1 MKPSSW
7 KKYLLITSGS
17 LLLAGAIAFFLLPAQ
32 IVTGGTPGMGILL
45 HLIFPIPVGVAMLL
59 INIPLIL
66 VGIKFIDSG
75 FAARSIY
82 SMALTAVAVDLFSY
96 YLTAPEIQSLLLSTL
111 YGGIFAGLGVGLVLK
126 GNASAGGTTIVA
138 RIIANYSHFKPAQ
151 IILMMDSLV
160 ILTIGLIFKDMEKIL
175 WSMISIY
182 VTAQVIDRILT
193 GTVTEKTINIV
204 SSKLED
210 IAHAISS
217 QMNRDGTI
225 LTGQNLTGEHTKQIL
240 FVVIDARRINQLKEL
255 ILAIDDQALMVTMEA
270 SEMMGDSRISR
281 ILKQ

>member
-1 MKPSSW
+1 M
-7 KKYLLITSGS
+7 LITVGS
-17 LLLAGAIAFFLLPAQ
+17 ILLAVAIAFFLLPAT

-45 HLIFPIPVGVAMLL
+45 HLLFPVKVGIAMLL

-66 VGIKFIDSG
+66 VGIKFIDTH
-75 FAARSIY
+75 FALRSVY
-82 SMALTAVAVDLFSY
+82 SMVLTAIAVDSINAY
-96 YLTAPEIQSLLLSTL
+96 MVVPELKSMLLSTL

-138 RIIANYSHFKPAQ
+138 RIIANYTHLKPAQ
-151 IILMMDSLV
+151 VLLIMDSMI

-193 GTVTEKTINIV
+193 GTVSEKTINIV
-204 SSKLED
+204 SSKLD
-210 IAHAISS
+210 QIAHAIST

-225 LTGQNLTGEHTKQIL
+225 LTGKNLTGEHSKQIL
-240 FVVIDARRINQLKEL
+240 FVVINARQINQLKEL
-255 ILAIDDQALMVTMEA
+255 VLNIDDNALMVTMEA
-270 SEMMGDSRISR
+270 SEMVGDSRIQR
-281 ILKQ
+281 IMRNQ

>member
-1 MKPSSW
+1 M
-7 KKYLLITSGS
+7 LITVGS
-17 LLLAGAIAFFLLPAQ
+17 ILLAVALAFFLLPAT

-45 HLIFPIPVGVAMLL
+45 HLLFPVKVGIAMLL

-66 VGIKFIDSG
+66 VGIKFIDTH
-75 FAARSIY
+75 FAMRSVY
-82 SMALTAVAVDLFSY
+82 SMVLTAIAVDSINAY
-96 YLTAPEIQSLLLSTL
+96 MVVPELKSMLLSTL

-138 RIIANYSHFKPAQ
+138 RIIANYTHLKPAQ
-151 IILMMDSLV
+151 VLLIMDSMI

-193 GTVTEKTINIV
+193 GTVSEKTIHIV
-204 SSKLED
+204 SSKLNQ
-210 IAHAISS
+210 IANAIST

-225 LTGQNLTGEHTKQIL
+225 LTGKNLTGEHSKQIL
-240 FVVIDARRINQLKEL
+240 FVVINARQINQLKEL
-255 ILAIDDQALMVTMEA
+255 VLSIDDKALMVTMEA
-270 SEMMGDSRISR
+270 SEMVGDSRIQR
-281 ILKQ
+281 IMRNQ

>member
-1 MKPSSW
+1 M
-7 KKYLLITSGS
+7 KKYLLITVGS
-17 LLLAGAIAFFLLPAQ
+17 LLLASGIAFFLLPAK

-75 FAARSIY
+75 FAVRSVY
-82 SMALTAVAVDLFSY
+82 SMILTAGAVDLINL
-96 YLTAPEIQSLLLSTL
+96 YLNIPEIQSMLLSTL

-138 RIIANYSHFKPAQ
+138 KIISNYTHLKAAQ
-151 IILMMDSLV
+151 VLLIMDSLI
-160 ILTIGLIFKDMEKIL
+160 ILSIGLIFKDMEKIL

-193 GTVTEKTINIV
+193 GTAREKTINIV
-204 SSKLED
+204 STKLDE
-210 IAHAISS
+210 ISQAIST
-217 QMNRDGTI
+217 QMHRDGTI

-240 FVVIDARRINQLKEL
+240 FVVIDTRRINQLKEL
-255 ILAIDDQALMVTMEA
+255 VLAIDSKALMVTMQA

-281 ILKQ
+281 VS

>member
-1 MKPSSW
+1 MK
-7 KKYLLITSGS
+7 KFMLITVGS
-17 LLLAGAIAFFLLPAQ
+17 ILLAVAIAFFLLPAT

-45 HLIFPIPVGVAMLL
+45 HLLFPVKVGIAMLL

-66 VGIKFIDSG
+66 VGIKFIDTH
-75 FAARSIY
+75 FALRSVY
-82 SMALTAVAVDLFSY
+82 SMVLTAIAVDSINAY
-96 YLTAPEIQSLLLSTL
+96 MVVPELKSMLLSTL

-138 RIIANYSHFKPAQ
+138 RIIANYTHLKPAQ
-151 IILMMDSLV
+151 VLLIMDSMI

-193 GTVTEKTINIV
+193 GTVSEKTINIV
-204 SSKLED
+204 SSKLD
-210 IAHAISS
+210 QIAHAIST

-225 LTGQNLTGEHTKQIL
+225 LTGKNLTGEHSKQIL
-240 FVVIDARRINQLKEL
+240 FVVINARQINQLKEL
-255 ILAIDDQALMVTMEA
+255 VLNIDDNALMVTMEA
-270 SEMMGDSRISR
+270 SEMVGDSRIQR
-281 ILKQ
+281 IMRNQ

>member
-1 MKPSSW
+1 MKQ
-7 KKYLLITSGS
+7 YLLIILGS
-17 LLLAGAIAFFLLPAQ
+17 LLLASAIAFFLLPAT

-45 HLIFPIPVGVAMLL
+45 HLLFPIPVGVAMLL

-66 VGIKFIDSG
+66 VGIKFIDKK
-75 FAARSIY
+75 FAVRSVF
-82 SMALTAVAVDLFSY
+82 SMILTALSVDLINL
-96 YLTAPEIQSLLLSTL
+96 YLTIPEIQSMLLSTL

-138 RIIANYSHFKPAQ
+138 KIIANYTYLKPAQ
-151 IILMMDSLV
+151 VLLIMDSLI

-182 VTAQVIDRILT
+182 VTAQVIDRILS
-193 GTVTEKTINIV
+193 GTSSEKTINIV
-204 SSKLED
+204 SSKLAQ
-210 IAHAISS
+210 IAQAIST

-255 ILAIDDQALMVTMEA
+255 VLGIDKNALMVTMEA
-270 SEMMGDSRISR
+270 SEMMGDSRIAR
-281 ILKQ
+281 ILKS

>member
-1 MKPSSW
+1 MQ
-7 KKYLLITSGS
+7 KYLLMTTGS
-17 LLLAGAIAFFLLPAQ
+17 ILLAVAIAFFLLPAK

-45 HLIFPIPVGVAMLL
+45 HLIFPVPVGVAMLL

-66 VGIKFIDSG
+66 IGIRFIDSG
-75 FAARSIY
+75 FAGRSIY
-82 SMALTAVAVDLFSY
+82 AMVLTAVAVDLFNL
-96 YLTAPEIQSLLLSTL
+96 YLPIPDIQSMLLSTL

-138 RIIANYSHFKPAQ
+138 RIIASYTHLKPAQ
-151 IILMMDSLV
+151 ILLIMDSL
-160 ILTIGLIFKDMEKIL
+160 IIITIGLIFKDMEKIL

-182 VTAQVIDRILT
+182 ITAQVIDRILT
-193 GTVTEKTINIV
+193 GIVTQKTINIV
-204 SSKLED
+204 STQLDE
-210 IAHAISS
+210 IAQTIST

-255 ILAIDDQALMVTMEA
+255 VLGIDDKALMVTMEA
-270 SEMMGDSRISR
+270 SEMVGDSRLAR
-281 ILKQ
+281 TLKN

>member
-1 MKPSSW
+1 M
-7 KKYLLITSGS
+7 KYLLITIGS
-17 LLLAGAIAFFLLPAQ
+17 ILLAAAIAFFLLPAQ

-45 HLIFPIPVGVAMLL
+45 HLLFPVPVGVAMLL
-59 INIPLIL
+59 INIPLIII
-66 VGIKFIDSG
+66 GIKFIDSG

-82 SMALTAVAVDLFSY
+82 AMILTAVAVDAFNL
-96 YLTAPEIQSLLLSTL
+96 YLPAPEIKSMLLSTL

-138 RIIANYSHFKPAQ
+138 QIIANYTHLKPAQ
-151 IILMMDSLV
+151 ILLIMDSLI

-193 GTVTEKTINIV
+193 GIVTEKTINIV
-204 SSKLED
+204 STQLED
-210 IAHAISS
+210 IAHAIST

-225 LTGQNLTGEHTKQIL
+225 LTGKNLTGEHTKQIL
-240 FVVIDARRINQLKEL
+240 FVVIDVRRINQLKEL
-255 ILAIDDQALMVTMEA
+255 VLGIDNMALMVTMEA
-270 SEMMGDSRISR
+270 SEMMGDSRIAR
-281 ILKQ
+281 VLKNK

>member
-1 MKPSSW
+1 M
-7 KKYLLITSGS
+7 LITFGS
-17 LLLAGAIAFFLLPAQ
+17 ILLAVAIAFFLLPAT

-45 HLIFPIPVGVAMLL
+45 HLLFPVKVGIAMLL

-66 VGIKFIDSG
+66 VGIKFIDTH
-75 FAARSIY
+75 FALRSIY
-82 SMALTAVAVDLFSY
+82 SMVLTAIAVDSINAFMVI
-96 YLTAPEIQSLLLSTL
+96 PELKIMLLSTL

-138 RIIANYSHFKPAQ
+138 RIIANYTHLKPAQ
-151 IILMMDSLV
+151 VLLIMDSMI

-193 GTVTEKTINIV
+193 GTVSEKTINIV
-204 SSKLED
+204 SSKLNQ
-210 IAHAISS
+210 IANAIST

-225 LTGQNLTGEHTKQIL
+225 LTGKNLTGEHSKQIL
-240 FVVIDARRINQLKEL
+240 FVVINARQINQLKEL
-255 ILAIDDQALMVTMEA
+255 VLSIDDKALMVTMEA
-270 SEMMGDSRISR
+270 SEMVGDSRIQR
-281 ILKQ
+281 IMRNQ

>member
-1 MKPSSW
+1 
-7 KKYLLITSGS
+7 
-17 LLLAGAIAFFLLPAQ
+17 
-32 IVTGGTPGMGILL
+32 MGILL
-45 HLIFPIPVGVAMLL
+45 HLLFPVPVGIAMLL

-66 VGIKFIDSG
+66 IGIKFIDKS
-75 FAARSIY
+75 FAARSVY
-82 SMALTAVAVDLFSY
+82 SMVLTAVAVDLLNVY
-96 YLTAPEIQSLLLSTL
+96 IAIPDIQSMLLSTL
-111 YGGIFAGLGVGLVLK
+111 YGGIFAGIGVGLVLK

-138 RIIANYSHFKPAQ
+138 RIIANYTHLKPAQ
-151 IILMMDSLV
+151 VLLMMDSMI

-204 SSKLED
+204 STKLED

-255 ILAIDDQALMVTMEA
+255 VLGIDDKALMVTMEA
-270 SEMMGDSRISR
+270 SEMMGDSRMSR
-281 ILKQ
+281 GLHLK

>member
-1 MKPSSW
+1 M
-7 KKYLLITSGS
+7 KKYLLITTGS
-17 LLLAGAIAFFLLPAQ
+17 LLLACAIVFFLLPAK

-45 HLIFPIPVGVAMLL
+45 HLLFPVPVGIAMLL

-66 VGIKFIDSG
+66 IGIKFIDKS
-75 FAARSIY
+75 FAARSVY
-82 SMALTAVAVDLFSY
+82 SMVLTAVAVDLLNVY
-96 YLTAPEIQSLLLSTL
+96 IAIPDIQSMLLSTL
-111 YGGIFAGLGVGLVLK
+111 YGGIFAGIGVGLVLK

-138 RIIANYSHFKPAQ
+138 RIIANYTHLKPAQ
-151 IILMMDSLV
+151 VLLMMDSMI

-204 SSKLED
+204 STKLED

-255 ILAIDDQALMVTMEA
+255 VLGIDDKALMVTMEA
-270 SEMMGDSRISR
+270 SEMMGDSRMSR
-281 ILKQ
+281 GLHLK